1 LIEKERLIIVK
12 DQLPEDRPAEEKKFV
27 FSVVEKRSATRMQL
41 N

>member
-1 LIEKERLIIVK
+1 MAYNNSERPA
-12 DQLPEDRPAEEKKFV
+12 PEDRPAEEEKFV

>member
-1 LIEKERLIIVK
+1 MAYNNSER
-12 DQLPEDRPAEEKKFV
+12 QLPEDRPAEEEKFV